1 MIQDSLTH
9 SDTISFAQAKHLLDT
24 EPDCLLFDVREEEEF
39 ITGHPVEAELFTL
52 DTIDAQTAELRIP
65 SKDTP
70 VLVYCRSGNRSKQ
83 ASEKLVKLGYTNIVE
98 FGGINDWTGET
109 VSGEA

>member
-9 SDTISFAQAKHLLDT
+9 SDTISFVQAKHLLDT

-52 DTIDAQTAELRIP
+52 DTIDAQTAVGAAH
-65 SKDTP
+65 DTDY
-70 VLVYCRSGNRSKQ
+70 VRKNVR
-83 ASEKLVKLGYTNIVE
+83 
-98 FGGINDWTGET
+98 
-109 VSGEA
+109 

>member
-70 VLVYCRSGNRSKQ
+70 VLVYCRSGARSYE
-83 ASEKLVKLGYTNIVE
+83 AALPMSYTRR
-98 FGGINDWTGET
+98 
-109 VSGEA
+109 

>member
-39 ITGHPVEAELFTL
+39 ITGHPVEGWTTTMFVITVGFSGLFAVL
-52 DTIDAQTAELRIP
+52 TIVVKYL
-65 SKDTP
+65 SL
-70 VLVYCRSGNRSKQ
+70 LVDLVFKQ
-83 ASEKLVKLGYTNIVE
+83 QKYLVESIEKLQK
-98 FGGINDWTGET
+98 
-109 VSGEA
+109 

>member
-39 ITGHPVEAELFTL
+39 IAGHYRRADGGAADSLQGY
-52 DTIDAQTAELRIP
+52 AGAG
-65 SKDTP
+65 
-70 VLVYCRSGNRSKQ
+70 VLPQRCPQ
-83 ASEKLVKLGYTNIVE
+83 L
-98 FGGINDWTGET
+98 
-109 VSGEA
+109 